1 MRVTLFFASITLL
14 LTPLMS
20 HAETAY
26 DKLAAQVAKLR
37 QEVQAL
43 STEVEGA
50 QEEARPQRRSYRN
63 QIAELELRVQRERIR
78 TEKVQKDLNDLRAEV
93 ARDDSRRTILAPAVE
108 EAAKNLEQWIA
119 SGIPFK
125 VTERQKQ
132 LNEILAQMKDGTVTA
147 DKSAARLWNVI
158 EDEKRLSKE
167 SGLYQQVIQVDG
179 KEELADL
186 ARIGLVALYVRLN
199 DGRVGYAQQGTDATW
214 NYTLV
219 QTPEQ
224 SDQIHALFDA
234 FKKNI
239 RVGLFTLPSAF

>member
-1 MRVTLFFASITLL
+1 MRASLFVISVTLLSPSFGK
-14 LTPLMS
+14 
-20 HAETAY
+20 AETSY
-26 DKLAAQVAKLR
+26 DTLATQVAKLR

-108 EAAKNLEQWIA
+108 EAAKDLEQWIA

-147 DKSAARLWNVI
+147 DKSAARLWNII

-167 SGLYQQVIQVDG
+167 SGLYQQVIKVEG

-186 ARIGLVALYVRLN
+186 ARIGLVALYIRLN

-219 QTPEQ
+219 QSPDQ

>member
-1 MRVTLFFASITLL
+1 M
-14 LTPLMS
+14 
-20 HAETAY
+20 
-26 DKLAAQVAKLR
+26 
-37 QEVQAL
+37 
-43 STEVEGA
+43 
-50 QEEARPQRRSYRN
+50 
-63 QIAELELRVQRERIR
+63 QRERIR
-78 TEKVQKDLNDLRAEV
+78 TEKVQKDLSDLRAEV

-167 SGLYQQVIQVDG
+167 SGLYQQVIKVEG

>member
-1 MRVTLFFASITLL
+1 MRASLLVISVTLLS
-14 LTPLMS
+14 PS
-20 HAETAY
+20 SGKAETSYAT
-26 DKLAAQVAKLR
+26 LAAQVAKLR

-43 STEVEGA
+43 SSEVEGA

-108 EAAKNLEQWIA
+108 EAATNLEQWIA

-167 SGLYQQVIQVDG
+167 SGLYQQVIKVEG

-199 DGRVGYAQQGTDATW
+199 DGHVGYAQQGTAATW